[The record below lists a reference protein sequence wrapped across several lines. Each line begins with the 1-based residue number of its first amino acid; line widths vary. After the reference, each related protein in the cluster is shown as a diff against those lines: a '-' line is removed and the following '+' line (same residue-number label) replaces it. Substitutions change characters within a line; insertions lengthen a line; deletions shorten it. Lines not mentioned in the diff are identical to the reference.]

1 VELAS
6 DICRDILR
14 RYAAL
19 SARLSEEL
27 GERPM
32 VLPTGAWFPDRFAGD
47 QDSVERLLARMQTHA
62 GMDDI
67 PIAAE
72 LVRDEDDEQPQG
84 GSCSACVPKAS
95 GATPGVRDEGSR
107 WVIAVPATDLAHPV
121 VLTAGLARSLGLVFL
136 LETLPDGAELEQ
148 PLDVTVE
155 LGAVALGFGA
165 LLLEAAYIYAK
176 GCGGPKVARATALS
190 CEELAV
196 AFAGFISVRG
206 ERPRTALKALS
217 PTQADA
223 LRAACEWLDREGIEP
238 AGPSER
244 ELASLAQ
251 DLSAAQ
257 KKRSAPDPERD
268 ALRALVD
275 EAFAEAAPER
285 GT

>member
-1 VELAS
+1 
-6 DICRDILR
+6 
-14 RYAAL
+14 
-19 SARLSEEL
+19 
-27 GERPM
+27 M
-32 VLPTGAWFPDRFAGD
+32 VLPTGAWFPDRFQGD
-47 QDSVERLLARMQTHA
+47 QDSVERLLARMQMHA

-67 PIAAE
+67 PIVSE
-72 LVRDEDDEQPQG
+72 LFRDDVDEQPQG

-95 GATPGVRDEGSR
+95 GTTPGVRDEGSR
-107 WVIAVPATDLAHPV
+107 WVIAVPAADLAHPV

-136 LETLPDGAELEQ
+136 LETLPDGEQLEQ

-196 AFAGFISVRG
+196 AFAGFISMRG
-206 ERPRTALKALS
+206 ERARTALKALS

-223 LRAACEWLDREGIEP
+223 LRAACDWLGREGIDP
-238 AGPSER
+238 ANIAGSARGPSER
-244 ELASLAQ
+244 ELATLAQ

-275 EAFAEAAPER
+275 EAFAEAGPER